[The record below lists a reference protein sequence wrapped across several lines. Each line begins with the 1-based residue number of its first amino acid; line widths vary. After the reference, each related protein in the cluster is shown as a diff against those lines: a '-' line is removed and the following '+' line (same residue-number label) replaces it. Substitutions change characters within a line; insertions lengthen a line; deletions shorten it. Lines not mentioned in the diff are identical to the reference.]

1 MDNRQLIMNSAL
13 TLFYESGYDAVG
25 VQQIVDSAGV
35 SKPTLY
41 YYFGSKQGLL
51 EALLNEH
58 FQPME
63 QKLIEASETG
73 KNIPEKLYRIARAF
87 FNGASEDPKFHML
100 MMALFY
106 SGRKSEGFRT
116 VYPMIDRFYHLCV
129 DVFDNASAELG
140 NMNGRQ
146 EQFAVGFSGILMHYL
161 MMTAG
166 DQSDLSNLVVRDEEV
181 YRLVHQFM
189 YGIYRFSTLEQWLP
203 HIADLGCTAIYIGP
217 LFESTTHGYD
227 TKDYKQVDRRLGDNA
242 DFAAYVKK
250 AHELGIKVVVDG
262 VFNHTGREFF
272 AFRDIQEKREQSPY
286 CGWYKGIWF
295 GGNTCY
301 NDGFSYEAWR
311 NCFELVNLNLQNQ
324 QVRDYLLDVIDFWID
339 EFDIDGIRLDC
350 ADCLDFGFMEQMRAR
365 TSAKK
370 QDFWLMGEVIH
381 GDYARYIGDGQ
392 HLLHSVT
399 NYELHKG
406 LYSGHNDHNYFEIA
420 HMIRREFDENGGIY
434 KGKKLYSFVD
444 NHDVDRLASKLN
456 VKENMIP
463 IYALLYFLPGI
474 PSIYYGSEFGIEG
487 RKEGGNDDPLRPALN
502 LEELEKNPPAEKLP
516 AWIKTLSDVRKKHPA
531 ARTGRYRE
539 LMLTNRQYA
548 FARLDETDALITA
561 VNNDE
566 NQSAG
571 VWIPASCDGTWKNA
585 VTGEAIS
592 PENGKLFVEVPPCG
606 CVLIEKES

>member
-1 MDNRQLIMNSAL
+1 MAWYDNAV
-13 TLFYESGYDAVG
+13 FYHIYPLGLCGCAHENDG
-25 VQQIVDSAGV
+25 Q
-35 SKPTLY
+35 PTPGA
-41 YYFGSKQGLL
+41 F
-51 EALLNEH
+51 
-58 FQPME
+58 
-63 QKLIEASETG
+63 QKLNDWA
-73 KNIPEKLYRIARAF
+73 AHA
-87 FNGASEDPKFHML
+87 
-100 MMALFY
+100 
-106 SGRKSEGFRT
+106 
-116 VYPMIDRFYHLCV
+116 
-129 DVFDNASAELG
+129 
-140 NMNGRQ
+140 
-146 EQFAVGFSGILMHYL
+146 
-161 MMTAG
+161 
-166 DQSDLSNLVVRDEEV
+166 
-181 YRLVHQFM
+181 
-189 YGIYRFSTLEQWLP
+189 
-203 HIADLGCTAIYIGP
+203 ADIGCTAIYIGP
-217 LFESTTHGYD
+217 LFESGSHGYD
-227 TKDYKQVDRRLGDNA
+227 TIDYRRVDRRLGTNEEFRQFVA
-242 DFAAYVKK
+242 DCHAR
-250 AHELGIKVVVDG
+250 GQKVIVDG
-262 VFNHTGREFF
+262 VFNHVGRDFF
-272 AFRDIQEKREQSPY
+272 AFQDLKANRENARYKDWFCDINF
-286 CGWYKGIWF
+286 W
-295 GGNTCY
+295 GNNEY
-301 NDGFSYEAWR
+301 NDGFSYGNWGGFNLLVKLNQR
-311 NCFELVNLNLQNQ
+311 NPEVQDYHFDT
-324 QVRDYLLDVIDFWID
+324 VRFWVE

-420 HMIRREFDENGGIY
+420 HTIRREFDENGGIY

-606 CVLIEKES
+606 CVLIEKEA